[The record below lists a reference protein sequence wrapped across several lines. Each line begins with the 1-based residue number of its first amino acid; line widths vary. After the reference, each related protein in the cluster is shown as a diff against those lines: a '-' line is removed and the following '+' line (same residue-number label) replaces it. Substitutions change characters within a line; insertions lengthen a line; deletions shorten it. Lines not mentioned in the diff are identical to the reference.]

1 MNITKDSEKVICYI
15 YKMYLERRKMVNQ
28 RLNHVV
34 LKLTFIK
41 AIKTYQNGMT
51 ATFQIAYWNSQ
62 EMDTSKFTLAEI
74 LIFSII
80 PLCIWKT
87 DLKTVFPMY
96 LTLFQ
101 NLSLDLIT

>member
-41 AIKTYQNGMT
+41 AIKTYQM
-51 ATFQIAYWNSQ
+51 
-62 EMDTSKFTLAEI
+62 
-74 LIFSII
+74 
-80 PLCIWKT
+80 
-87 DLKTVFPMY
+87 V
-96 LTLFQ
+96 
-101 NLSLDLIT
+101 